1 MYTAFLLILFHFDLT
16 GIPKYLFP
24 RDFAINEILQFPGLS
39 FHLWVCRSCVFSQV
53 YCVWGRKV
61 EIVLLKSVGNFRQ
74 VTESPCSCSSA
85 RWGGQ
90 KLFLPLCKTVREESH
105 IARKCFKK
113 LKTIVLHV
121 GFYSPDQ
128 FYFLFRVYDSSL
140 FCHHYFV
147 LEKKKITLVL
157 SVSLIYLW
165 PPSGEK

>member
-1 MYTAFLLILFHFDLT
+1 MYTAFLLIFFYFDLT

-39 FHLWVCRSCVFSQV
+39 FHLWVCGSCVFSQV

-61 EIVLLKSVGNFRQ
+61 EIVLLKSVGNLGKSLNVPAPVHLPGEEGKNCSFHFARLWERK
-74 VTESPCSCSSA
+74 VTLLENFLKS
-85 RWGGQ
+85 W
-90 KLFLPLCKTVREESH
+90 KLSFYMCK
-105 IARKCFKK
+105 
-113 LKTIVLHV
+113 

-147 LEKKKITLVL
+147 LEKKKITLA
-157 SVSLIYLW
+157 LIYLW